1 MINWIIISDLT
12 DLTESN
18 NLLCKQIVQKHFQMP
33 LTFNKNFQN
42 FDEILLTEKAYNHV
56 STAQTGTLHPAPF
69 EDDS

>member
-1 MINWIIISDLT
+1 MQGLPTGADNAAGY
-12 DLTESN
+12 
-18 NLLCKQIVQKHFQMP
+18 
-33 LTFNKNFQN
+33 KNFQN